1 MTPDGRSRHV
11 THRRHKQETHAAARS
26 PALPLSPTPATRKN
40 APGRQPARLPM
51 AHGTPKRR
59 QDAITPT
66 GARAPPAAH
75 AASGGCPNAASPPA
89 QRTSL
94 RHTPVPHSTP
104 WLTSPAVAS
113 RSKKMKPLRTIIRSQ
128 PSRTPLGD
136 ITNSNDVLLDSVLN
150 SAVRRYAAIRDAGRS
165 FLGGTTVTRALL
177 LFSSSKCHGLV
188 VPLIYCVLSARPC
201 YLVIMCRQDATLIQ
215 RHGKGRQCH
224 FSHEDLGHP
233 LSSSA
238 LLVLCGNAIAQGIAD
253 SRPSEAARL
262 GPWKSHSAVNFN

>member
-136 ITNSNDVLLDSVLN
+136 ITNSNDVLLDSVPLEDTLPFETPG
-150 SAVRRYAAIRDAGRS
+150 AITS
-165 FLGGTTVTRALL
+165 
-177 LFSSSKCHGLV
+177 
-188 VPLIYCVLSARPC
+188 PN
-201 YLVIMCRQDATLIQ
+201 TLIEAQ
-215 RHGKGRQCH
+215 TRSCFNLVFCGERGERTVR
-224 FSHEDLGHP
+224 SH
-233 LSSSA
+233 
-238 LLVLCGNAIAQGIAD
+238 
-253 SRPSEAARL
+253 
-262 GPWKSHSAVNFN
+262 

>member
-150 SAVRRYAAIRDAGRS
+150 SAVRRYAAIRDAGR
-165 FLGGTTVTRALL
+165 
-177 LFSSSKCHGLV
+177 
-188 VPLIYCVLSARPC
+188 
-201 YLVIMCRQDATLIQ
+201 QDATLIQ